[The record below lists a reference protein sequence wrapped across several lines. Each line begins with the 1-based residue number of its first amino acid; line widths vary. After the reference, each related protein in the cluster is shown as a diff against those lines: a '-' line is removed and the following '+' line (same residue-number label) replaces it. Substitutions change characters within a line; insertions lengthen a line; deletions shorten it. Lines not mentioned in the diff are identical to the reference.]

1 MLEGQYNC
9 TPSAHVPH
17 FAWHWNSRG
26 TFFCPSRTY
35 SAIPYCTF
43 FSISSPLWDDD
54 DETEEYS
61 TFSWNEIFQN
71 DKINLKFYFHEE
83 ISRMKHVKDAKSEKN
98 IKRRNR
104 IRKWMRKSAKNSNNT
119 LITVHTPIVHRSL
132 LQDLPLKI

>member
-1 MLEGQYNC
+1 MPL
-9 TPSAHVPH
+9 SHL
-17 FAWHWNSRG
+17 FSNSLLH
-26 TFFCPSRTY
+26 
-35 SAIPYCTF
+35 F

-83 ISRMKHVKDAKSEKN
+83 ISRMKHEKDAKSEKN
-98 IKRRNR
+98 IQRRNR

-119 LITVHTPIVHRSL
+119 LITVRTPIVHRSL